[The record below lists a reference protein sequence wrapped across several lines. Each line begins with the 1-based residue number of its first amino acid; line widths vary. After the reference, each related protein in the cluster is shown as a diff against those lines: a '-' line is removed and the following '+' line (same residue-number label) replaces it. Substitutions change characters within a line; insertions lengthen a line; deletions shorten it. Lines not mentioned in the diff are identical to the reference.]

1 MKQYGLKIGKTAVEY
16 SLFVASGEVAI
27 GREND
32 WLRSTPLGSCV
43 AIVAYDVEKK
53 VGGMAHIMLPG
64 KSLFVDNPVISLKYA
79 FDAIEYLAELLETQ
93 GVDIKKLP
101 LCIVGGSNVLKSRS
115 DTIAL
120 EVANSVLKII
130 ADKKLEVYAVLLGGY
145 ERHTVSLEVKTGTVY
160 YTSGDGPD
168 KVLSVY

>member
-1 MKQYGLKIGKTAVEY
+1 MKTGKTAVEHTIY
-16 SLFVASGEVAI
+16 VASGEVVI
-27 GREND
+27 GRESD

-43 AIVAYDVEKK
+43 AIVAYDVEKRI
-53 VGGMAHIMLPG
+53 GGMAHVMLPG
-64 KSLFVDNPVISLKYA
+64 KSLFVNNPIIRLKYA

-93 GVDIKKLP
+93 GIAIKRLP
-101 LCIVGGSNVLKSRS
+101 LCIVGGANVLKNGS

-130 ADKKLEVYAVLLGGY
+130 ADKQLKVYAVLLGGF

-160 YTSGDGPD
+160 YTTGNEPD
-168 KVLSVY
+168 KVLSIY